1 LSELIVGIS
10 AVAALFAVI
19 LVVPTAIV
27 RGVAASTAF
36 FLLLSFTSPSV
47 PVVFRDLAIV
57 GSVLILVVSAWRARR
72 SESPNRQGP
81 RFVATWYFFLFITTL
96 VGNPDDIGLMVRLAA
111 VGIAGAFVSSRFSIA
126 DLRVFLRGIV
136 SVALLQVC
144 LGGIE
149 LLTKRPAPW
158 GYGRYSN
165 GLEAKLTNPFLG
177 DVVIRVEGSTGHPI
191 IFGVV
196 MLIALCVVLLTPSV
210 SGRFWNFVLSLA
222 FVLGLVVSGTR
233 ITLVAAALVLAYA
246 IVTSSRGARWRGIV
260 VGLAAV
266 FGGIAFSANIGQKVS
281 ELVVSGSFTNRL
293 GAVESVPGLMGRGL
307 FDVFFGSGFGSEPS
321 LFASGYLQ
329 QNGFGIVDNQFV
341 TTLAV
346 AGIFG
351 LLGLAA
357 VLVVGLRNATGIV
370 RAVMIVM
377 IVMMFSFDYLRWP
390 VMVMLLTTFVSI
402 PSIELVARSSADD
415 RNSSYPLRRHRT
427 IASNLLDEPQ
437 TNPARSAN

>member
-1 LSELIVGIS
+1 VIVAIS

-19 LVVPTAIV
+19 LVVPTSFV

-47 PVVFRDLAIV
+47 PAVFRDSAIV
-57 GSVLILVVSAWRARR
+57 GSVLILVVSAWRARPNAA
-72 SESPNRQGP
+72 PNRLSS
-81 RFVATWYFFLFITTL
+81 RLVATWYFFLLITTL
-96 VGNPDDIGLMVRLAA
+96 IGNSGDIGLMVRLAA
-111 VGIAGAFVSSRFSIA
+111 VAIAGALVSSRFSIA
-126 DLRVFLRGIV
+126 DLRAFLRGIV

-149 LLTKRPAPW
+149 LLTKRPVPW

-191 IFGVV
+191 VFGVV
-196 MLIALCVVLLTPSV
+196 MLIALCVVLLTPAV
-210 SGRFWNFVLSLA
+210 SGRFWSFVLSLA
-222 FVLGLVVSGTR
+222 FILGLVVSGTR
-233 ITLVAAALVLAYA
+233 ITLVAAALVLAYG
-246 IVTSSRGARWRGIV
+246 IVTSSSGGQWRGIV
-260 VGLAAV
+260 VGLAAL
-266 FGGIAFSANIGQKVS
+266 FGGISFSANIGQKVS

-307 FDVFFGSGFGSEPS
+307 IDVFFGSGFGSEPS

-351 LLGLAA
+351 LIGLAA
-357 VLVVGLRNATGIV
+357 VLIVGLRNRTGIV

-390 VMVMLLTTFVSI
+390 VMVLLLTTFVSV
-402 PSIELVARSSADD
+402 PPIELVAGGPGRRPEQLSSTAETSHY
-415 RNSSYPLRRHRT
+415 RVVQYARRA
-427 IASNLLDEPQ
+427 AS
-437 TNPARSAN
+437 